1 MTALSPRELMPGRLV
16 PDVGRYLDEYAAR
29 TAAARARGH
38 RTLRY
43 GTAEPELLDFFPV
56 PGGSRTPLV
65 VFVHGG
71 FWQES
76 GRHQAAFTA
85 DGFLD
90 RGVAFAALGYGLAP
104 AYRLGEMVAMVRRAI
119 RLLTHVAP
127 ALGVD
132 PARIHLAG
140 SSAGAH
146 LAAMALLP
154 GGAPV
159 AGVTL
164 LSGLYEL
171 EPLIGSA
178 VDEALGL
185 SVVEARENSPL
196 GKLPPALP
204 PVILARGEH
213 EPGEFIRQ
221 HEAMAGTLT
230 AAGADVTDLVGVGRN
245 HFDLPYDLTDPGT
258 PLGAAVAEQL
268 MSECRR
274 SATFT

>member
-1 MTALSPRELMPGRLV
+1 MTLSPRDLLPGRLV
-16 PDVGRYLDEYAAR
+16 PDVGRYLGEYAAR

-56 PGGSRTPLV
+56 PGVPRAPLM

-76 GRHQAAFTA
+76 GRHQAAFAA

-104 AYRLGEMVAMVRRAI
+104 AHRLGEMAAMVRQAI
-119 RLLTHVAP
+119 RLLAHVAP
-127 ALGVD
+127 ALGID

-154 GGAPV
+154 GGARL

-171 EPLIGSA
+171 EPLIGST
-178 VDEALGL
+178 VDDALGL
-185 SVVEARENSPL
+185 SVGEARENSPL
-196 GKLPPALP
+196 GKLPPVLP

-213 EPGEFIRQ
+213 EPAEFVRQ
-221 HEAMAGTLT
+221 HAAMAATLT
-230 AAGADVTDLVGVGRN
+230 AAGADVTDLVGAGRT
-245 HFDLPYDLTDPGT
+245 HFDLPYDLTDPAT
-258 PLGAAVAEQL
+258 PLGAAVGEQL
-268 MSECRR
+268 TSRR
-274 SATFT
+274 CATLT

>member
-1 MTALSPRELMPGRLV
+1 MTALSPRDLMPGRLV
-16 PDVGRYLDEYAAR
+16 PDVGEYLGEYAAR
-29 TAAARARGH
+29 TSAARARGH

-43 GTAEPELLDFFPV
+43 GTAEPELLDLFPV
-56 PGGSRTPLV
+56 PGASRAPLM

-85 DGFLD
+85 GGFLD

-104 AYRLGEMVAMVRRAI
+104 AYRLGEMVAMIRRAI

-127 ALGVD
+127 ALGIE

-178 VDEALGL
+178 VDDALGL
-185 SVVEARENSPL
+185 SVIEARENSPL

-204 PVILARGEH
+204 PVILARGER
-213 EPGEFIRQ
+213 EPAEFIRQ
-221 HEAMAGTLT
+221 HDAMAASLT

-245 HFDLPYDLTDPGT
+245 HFDLPYDLTDPAT
-258 PLGAAVAEQL
+258 PLGAAVGEQL
-268 MSECRR
+268 VAGCRK
-274 SATFT
+274 ATLT